1 MLKMTLTLVMNMIED
16 LFLELGDD
24 EESDGEKNKR
34 RQYQSPNLVELY
46 GDLDHFDDSF
56 YPDNANPG
64 RLEISMIHPDIYT

>member
-1 MLKMTLTLVMNMIED
+1 MMNTIED

-34 RQYQSPNLVELY
+34 GQYQSPNLVELY
-46 GDLDHFDDSF
+46 GDFDHFDDSF

-64 RLEISMIHPDIYT
+64 RFRFQ

>member
-1 MLKMTLTLVMNMIED
+1 MMNMIED

-34 RQYQSPNLVELY
+34 RQYQSPNLVEHF
-46 GDLDHFDDSF
+46 DHFDDSF

-64 RLEISMIHPDIYT
+64 RLQFQ

>member
-1 MLKMTLTLVMNMIED
+1 MMNTIED

-34 RQYQSPNLVELY
+34 RQYQSPNLVEHY
-46 GDLDHFDDSF
+46 RDFDHFDDSF

-64 RLEISMIHPDIYT
+64 RLRFQ

>member
-1 MLKMTLTLVMNMIED
+1 MMNMIED

-46 GDLDHFDDSF
+46 GDLDHFDDCF